1 MRGKSYIRI
10 AAAVGGVALVIAT
23 AAWAG
28 PSMSTRWTSTTLDKD
43 ACIERAKRAVRDSGF
58 TKNFELVNTTV
69 FGERGAYTSGVRCA
83 VEKEIVFFV
92 VAGPQAKEASAY
104 NASIADKF

>member
-1 MRGKSYIRI
+1 MRGRAYIRVG
-10 AAAVGGVALVIAT
+10 AAIGGVALLIAT

-28 PSMSTRWTSTTLDKD
+28 PSMSTRWSSTTLDKD
-43 ACIERAKRAVRDSGF
+43 ECIERAKSAVRNSGF
-58 TKNFELVNTTV
+58 TKNFEVVNTTV